1 MAPSTELSRL
11 AIAAAAAIE
20 GDFVGVDLLPVDDG
34 FTVIELNG
42 AVEFDRNYD
51 LDGQNVYEELALA
64 LGVRQATLGS
74 GR

>member
-1 MAPSTELSRL
+1 MKGAP
-11 AIAAAAAIE
+11 
-20 GDFVGVDLLPVDDG
+20 